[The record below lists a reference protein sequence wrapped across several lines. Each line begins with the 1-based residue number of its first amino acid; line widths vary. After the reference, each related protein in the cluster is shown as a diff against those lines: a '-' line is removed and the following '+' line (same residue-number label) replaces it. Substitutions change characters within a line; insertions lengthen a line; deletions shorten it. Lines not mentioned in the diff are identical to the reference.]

1 MGFQLSY
8 VNVKTAMSK
17 SNLPGLDYSLNP
29 YIGCYHS
36 CIYCYAR
43 LYCKPEI
50 AERWGEIVVVKKN
63 IVELLKK
70 ELREKNRGVVG
81 LSTITDAYQPIEAK
95 ELITRQ
101 VLEILLKNNFSVS
114 IQTKSALLLRDV
126 DLISENKEKV
136 DVGVTITTLD
146 ENLAKLIEPRASKPA
161 DRVKVLEKL
170 SSEKIKTWIFLG
182 PIIPDLNEEDIKAI
196 IEIAKSTNSSLYYDR
211 FRIKPFMKTG
221 LVKELAEKS
230 KKVDWQEV
238 ALKIRK
244 FCFDAGVESISAF

>member
-1 MGFQLSY
+1 
-8 VNVKTAMSK
+8 
-17 SNLPGLDYSLNP
+17 
-29 YIGCYHS
+29 
-36 CIYCYAR
+36 YAR

-244 FCFDAGVESISAF
+244 FCCDAGVESISAF